1 MNHKKTI
8 IVLLSGALVVA
19 VGFGAIAY
27 NSVFAASPSNISTS
41 TNVQVEAMLARG
53 SYDGLNREYLA
64 EALGITEDELTAA
77 YQEAYAAFLEEAV
90 AQDLITQVQADQLVE
105 NGKVYPFG
113 GRWGGFLA
121 ENGIDFD
128 TFLAQ
133 ALGISM
139 DELKAAYQA
148 AVFARI
154 DQAVTDGK
162 LTEEQADLAKGRY
175 ALVNDSTF
183 QSSMQS
189 AYTDAVNQAVASGV
203 ITQAQADQILS
214 KSGNLFSRG
223 LFAPVGP
230 GGPRGH
236 GGGGLMPGEALP
248 ELP

>member
-1 MNHKKTI
+1 MNHKKTF

-19 VGFGAIAY
+19 IGLGAIAY

-41 TNVQVEAMLARG
+41 TSMQVEAILAKG
-53 SYDGLNREYLA
+53 PYDGVNREYLA

-77 YQEAYAAFLEEAV
+77 YQEAYAAILDEAV
-90 AQDLITQVQADQLVE
+90 AQDLITQAQADQLAE
-105 NGKVYPFG
+105 NGRVFPFG

-121 ENGIDFD
+121 ENGLDFD
-128 TFLAQ
+128 TFLAD
-133 ALGISM
+133 ALGISV
-139 DELKAAYQA
+139 DELKAAYQT
-148 AVFARI
+148 AVFSRI

-162 LTEEQADLAKGRY
+162 LTEEQADMAKGRY

-189 AYTDAVNQAVASGV
+189 AFTDAVNQAVATGV

-223 LFAPVGP
+223 LFTPVGRI
-230 GGPRGH
+230 GPRGH
-236 GGGGLMPGEALP
+236 GGGELMLGEALP